1 MTDRSEWYEY
11 GYRLEDGTESWQ
23 INHGTDG
30 SWTAH
35 DAAHNI
41 AAIDMYDGSEVEAI
55 YAALDEAGVAG
66 IALRKLITR
75 FEGEWEAV
83 YRA

>member
-11 GYRLEDGTESWQ
+11 GYRLSDGTESWQ

-30 SWTAH
+30 SWTAY
-35 DAAHNI
+35 DSERGI
-41 AAIDMYDGSEVEAI
+41 EAIDMYDGSEVTAI
-55 YAALDEAGVAG
+55 YAALDKAGVEG
-66 IALRKLITR
+66 IALRKLITQ
-75 FEGEWEAV
+75 FESEEEAV